1 MASDMRVAILGSGWW
16 HRTRGGPAHVV
27 SFGDT
32 NVMFDCGR
40 KAVSRLF
47 RVGIPPAEVSALFIS
62 HSHFD
67 HNMSL
72 VEFLFGS
79 WLTGRTEPVP
89 VYGPKGTAALIE
101 ALVGPD
107 GFYARDIASRTD
119 GSVGMDPGGIE
130 VLAAD
135 VETPGI
141 VHEGENWKV
150 TAAAV
155 PHSPFLDAW
164 AYRLD
169 TEQGSVAY
177 SGDTA
182 PSDEMIRLAQGADLL
197 IHECTATEE
206 IIREKGLGDFHT
218 SSTEVGRIAS
228 EAGVRMVAIVH
239 FGGNGDATGRWAVRR
254 MAREVRRGFKGKVF
268 VGGDPRII
276 RI

>member
-1 MASDMRVAILGSGWW
+1 MGSDMRVALLGSGWW
-16 HRTRGGPAHVV
+16 HITRGGPAHVV
-27 SFGDT
+27 SFRDT
-32 NVMFDCGR
+32 NVLFDCGR

-79 WLTGRTEPVP
+79 WLTGRTTPAS

-101 ALVGPD
+101 SLVGPD
-107 GFYARDIASRTD
+107 GFYAGDIASRTD
-119 GSVGMDPGGIE
+119 GSVGMDPAGIE
-130 VLAAD
+130 VLARD
-135 VETPGI
+135 VSSPGL
-141 VHEGENWKV
+141 VHEGPDWKV

-155 PHSPFLDAW
+155 PHSRFLDAW

-169 TEQGSVAY
+169 AEQGSVAY
-177 SGDTA
+177 SGDTS
-182 PSDEMIRLAQGADLL
+182 PSDDLIRLAQGADLL
-197 IHECTATEE
+197 IHECTATEA
-206 IIREKGLGDFHT
+206 IIREKGLEKFHT
-218 SSTEVGRIAS
+218 SSTDVGRIAT

-239 FGGNGDATGRWAVRR
+239 FGGNGEATGRKAVRR
-254 MAREVRRGFKGKVF
+254 MAREVRRGFKGKVI

>member
-89 VYGPKGTAALIE
+89 RLRS
-101 ALVGPD
+101 D
-107 GFYARDIASRTD
+107 GHGRAHRVARR
-119 GSVGMDPGGIE
+119 PG
-130 VLAAD
+130 
-135 VETPGI
+135 
-141 VHEGENWKV
+141 
-150 TAAAV
+150 
-155 PHSPFLDAW
+155 
-164 AYRLD
+164 RLLC
-169 TEQGSVAY
+169 
-177 SGDTA
+177 
-182 PSDEMIRLAQGADLL
+182 P
-197 IHECTATEE
+197 
-206 IIREKGLGDFHT
+206 
-218 SSTEVGRIAS
+218 
-228 EAGVRMVAIVH
+228 
-239 FGGNGDATGRWAVRR
+239 
-254 MAREVRRGFKGKVF
+254 
-268 VGGDPRII
+268 
-276 RI
+276 